1 VPQSSIVMMGAVE
14 VKLSDAS
21 VQDSFILN
29 SLLHMLPS
37 SNMMA
42 NLVVIPWT
50 LQHLILV
57 CTSLLYKNFKILVQK
72 FQNFCTMF

>member
-1 VPQSSIVMMGAVE
+1 MMGAVE

-42 NLVVIPWT
+42 NLVVTRT

-57 CTSLLYKNFKILVQK
+57 CKWQMISTIFILDGSHPVAINTDK
-72 FQNFCTMF
+72 AME

>member
-1 VPQSSIVMMGAVE
+1 MGAVE
-14 VKLSDAS
+14 VKLSNAS

-37 SNMMA
+37 SKMMA
-42 NLVVIPWT
+42 NLVVTPWT

-57 CTSLLYKNFKILVQK
+57 CKWQMISTIFILDGSHPVAINTDK
-72 FQNFCTMF
+72 AME